1 MPGLVGGFGNYFVP
15 ILLGSPDMA
24 FPRLNNVS
32 FWLLPPSLI
41 LLLVSALVES
51 GAGTG

>member
-1 MPGLVGGFGNYFVP
+1 MNYFVP